1 MKRAKVYVG
10 NSFAGVLTEDDMG
23 YGFQY
28 ASEYL
33 SSDNAEAVSLTLPLS
48 AKPYRH
54 NVLFPFFDGLIP
66 EGWLLDIAE
75 QSWKISAKDRFSLLL
90 ACCKDC
96 IGNVSVIPFDE
107 KEDENV

>member
-1 MKRAKVYVG
+1 MKQAEVFVG

-23 YGFQY
+23 YEFQY
-28 ASEYL
+28 DTEYL
-33 SSDNAEAVSLTLPLS
+33 SSDKAEAVSLTLPLS
-48 AKPYRH
+48 AKPYRN

-75 QSWKISAKDRFSLLL
+75 QSWKISARDRFSLLL

-96 IGNVSVIPFDE
+96 IGKVSIIPISASL
-107 KEDENV
+107 NP